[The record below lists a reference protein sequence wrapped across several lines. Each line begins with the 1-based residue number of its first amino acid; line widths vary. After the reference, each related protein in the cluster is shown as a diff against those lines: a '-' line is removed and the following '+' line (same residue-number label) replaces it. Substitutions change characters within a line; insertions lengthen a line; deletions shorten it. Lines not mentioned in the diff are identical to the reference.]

1 MSTSRRLSILYE
13 DDVLIALDKPAGLLI
28 APDRWDKG
36 LDNLMHRVHTQ
47 LSPDIFNVHRLDKD
61 TSGVVLCAKNRP
73 VLDRLMSQ
81 FSTHQVNKRYL
92 AITLH
97 VPVEDERTVDLRLA
111 PDPRHVGR
119 VWIHRDGKPAVT
131 HFQTLEKF
139 RGYALVCARP
149 ETGRQHQIRVHL
161 AALHCPVLA
170 DPFYGGGAG
179 LLLSTLKRHYKPPR
193 AGERP
198 LIGRL
203 ALHAES
209 IEFPHPVTGASL
221 TIQAP
226 LPNDFAV
233 ALKYLR
239 KFAA

>member
-1 MSTSRRLSILYE
+1 MRAVPGLTILYE
-13 DDVLIALDKPAGLLI
+13 DDLLVALDKPARLLI
-28 APDRWDKG
+28 APDRWDKS
-36 LDNLMHRVHTQ
+36 LDNLMQRVHTR

-61 TSGVVLCAKNRP
+61 TSGVVLCAKTKP
-73 VLDRLMSQ
+73 ALDRLLGQ
-81 FSTHQVNKRYL
+81 FAGRKVSKRYL

-97 VPVEDERTVDLRLA
+97 IPAEDERTVDLNLA
-111 PDPRHVGR
+111 PDPRHAGR
-119 VWIHRDGKPAVT
+119 MRTHRDGQLAVT

-139 RGYALVCARP
+139 RGYALVSARP

-161 AALHCPVLA
+161 AALRCPVLG

-179 LLLSTLKRHYKPPR
+179 LLLSALKPHYKPPR
-193 AGERP
+193 EGERP

-209 IEFPHPVTGASL
+209 LALPHPGTGELL
-221 TIQAP
+221 TIRAP

-239 KFAA
+239 RFAA